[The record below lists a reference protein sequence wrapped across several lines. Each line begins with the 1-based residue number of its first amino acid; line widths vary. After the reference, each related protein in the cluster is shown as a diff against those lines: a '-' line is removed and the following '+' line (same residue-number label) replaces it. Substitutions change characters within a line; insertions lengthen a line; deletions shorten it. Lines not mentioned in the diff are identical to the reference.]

1 VIASGLSAATG
12 VPGRLEQVEND
23 RGAVILVDYAHTGD
37 ALRRVI
43 EAMQA
48 LAPKRILTIFGC
60 GGDRDR
66 SKRPIM
72 AEVAA
77 RGSNIAIATSDNP
90 RNEDPAQILNDVR
103 DGLIKVHAREWSKA
117 EAAKGEGRGYVVIED
132 RRAAIQF
139 AVGLLQPGD
148 LLLVAGKGHEDYQIL
163 KSGRIHFDD
172 REELRRALQDGGH
185 Q

>member
-1 VIASGLSAATG
+1 VITAGISAAKG

-37 ALRRVI
+37 ALRRVL
-43 EAMQA
+43 EALEKLSPQ
-48 LAPKRILTIFGC
+48 RILTLFGC

-77 RGSNIAIATSDNP
+77 RGSDIAIATSDNP
-90 RNEDPAQILNDVR
+90 RTENPQQILDDVR
-103 DGLIKVHAREWSKA
+103 VGLARVHEREWSRA
-117 EAAKGEGRGYVVIED
+117 DAMVDTGRGYVVIED
-132 RRAAIQF
+132 RREALEF
-139 AVGLLQPGD
+139 AVSLLRRGD

-163 KSGRIHFDD
+163 ASGRIHFDD
-172 REELRRALQDGGH
+172 REELRKALQRGGL